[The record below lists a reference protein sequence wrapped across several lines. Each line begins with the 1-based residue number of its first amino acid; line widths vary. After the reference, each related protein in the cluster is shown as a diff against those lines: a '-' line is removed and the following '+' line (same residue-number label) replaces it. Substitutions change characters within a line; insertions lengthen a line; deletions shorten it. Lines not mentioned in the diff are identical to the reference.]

1 MFAKHWLRTD
11 SENGDNLV
19 KGWFGIILAKWE
31 HGPESERFSAESDKR
46 FDLSL
51 SVSQNKMV
59 TCIFKQNIKNN
70 VHTKRYTQPGC
81 IWGTGNCK
89 LQVACLGQLKEMG
102 NVVINKDGK
111 S

>member
-1 MFAKHWLRTD
+1 
-11 SENGDNLV
+11 
-19 KGWFGIILAKWE
+19 
-31 HGPESERFSAESDKR
+31 
-46 FDLSL
+46 
-51 SVSQNKMV
+51 MV